1 MLTRCQCSCWP
12 CWHCVS
18 VVVDYAATCFSQISS
33 QKRKYSRNRFCLF
46 IWGPG
51 GVFFYKI
58 SLENIVTLSF
68 LNSSSLSN
76 TVLYC
81 HATATQWM
89 QWTILG
95 SCVVQTSVEWRVLL
109 SRLHLFPKIRLQ
121 PFPKR
126 GCTRYLCRGCIHA
139 LSRGCTC
146 SLRRGCT
153 RSLSR
158 GYTHS
163 LSRAAPIP

>member
-1 MLTRCQCSCWP
+1 MLTLCQCSRWLCGHMFFAYIFAITKIFAKSFLP
-12 CWHCVS
+12 VHM
-18 VVVDYAATCFSQISS
+18 
-33 QKRKYSRNRFCLF
+33 
-46 IWGPG
+46 GPRWS
-51 GVFFYKI
+51 FFYKI

-68 LNSSSLSN
+68 LNLSSLSN

-109 SRLHLFPKIRLQ
+109 SRLHLFPKIRQQ

-126 GCTRYLCRGCIHA
+126 GCTRSLCRGCIHS

-163 LSRAAPIP
+163 LSMAAPIP

>member
-1 MLTRCQCSCWP
+1 MRPHVFHKYLRKNENIREIVFACSFGAQ
-12 CWHCVS
+12 VE
-18 VVVDYAATCFSQISS
+18 F
-33 QKRKYSRNRFCLF
+33 
-46 IWGPG
+46 
-51 GVFFYKI
+51 FFYKI

-126 GCTRYLCRGCIHA
+126 GCTRSLCRGCIHS